1 VRTVRLVY
9 FMAGIGISA
18 WAVTVPFA
26 KIRFGLSDAA
36 LGLILLAP
44 GIGGI
49 LAMPLAGL
57 CVSRLGSK
65 STLLLAGVVF
75 GLMLPLLA
83 IAPSPAV
90 FTVFLFLFGAVFA
103 MTDIAMNA
111 QAVATEARSGG
122 LLMSSFHAM
131 YSVGTLTV
139 AGVTSILLRL
149 GAGNVICALL
159 SAAAVFAILAQ
170 RRFLQTKAEDPPA
183 DGAKFAW
190 PNGATLLL
198 GLCCF
203 ACFMTEGAVTDWSTI
218 FLRFSRGIGI
228 ASAFF
233 GYVGFAV
240 AMAVTR
246 LAGDRIAGR
255 FGKPMVM
262 RLGSLMAGGGM
273 ILAVLTP
280 YEIAD
285 VAGFALVGLGVG
297 NVAPLVLSAASRVPG
312 ISPNLSVPA
321 VMTLGYGG
329 FLLGPVLIG
338 LVANATSLGAAFG
351 LIAVMLTALSFAG
364 RAVA

>member
-1 VRTVRLVY
+1 MRTVRLIYV
-9 FMAGIGISA
+9 MAGIGISA

-26 KIRFGLSDAA
+26 KIRFGLNDAA

-44 GIGGI
+44 GVGGI
-49 LAMPLAGL
+49 MAMPLAGL

-65 STLLLAGVVF
+65 LTLLIVGTVF
-75 GLMLPLLA
+75 GLMLPILA
-83 IAPSPAV
+83 IAPTSDAFAV
-90 FTVFLFLFGAVFA
+90 LLFLFGAVFA
-103 MTDIAMNA
+103 VTDIAMNA

-131 YSVGTLTV
+131 YSVGALSV
-139 AGVTSILLRL
+139 AGLTSILLRF
-149 GAGNVICALL
+149 GATNVMCATL
-159 SAAAVFAILAQ
+159 SGAAVFAILAQ
-170 RRFLQTKAEDPPA
+170 HRFLQSKSEDPAA
-183 DGAKFAW
+183 DGAAFAR
-190 PNGATLLL
+190 PNQATLVL

-228 ASAFF
+228 ASAFY
-233 GYVGFAV
+233 GYVAFAV

-255 FGKPMVM
+255 FGKPVVM
-262 RLGSLMAGGGM
+262 RVGSLMAGGGM
-273 ILAVLTP
+273 MLAVSTP
-280 YEIAD
+280 FEVTD

-297 NVAPLVLSAASRVPG
+297 NVAPLVLSAASRVQG
-312 ISPNLSVPA
+312 ISANVSVPA

-338 LVANATSLGAAFG
+338 LVANATSLAAAFG
-351 LIAVMLTALSFAG
+351 LIAVMLAALSLAG
-364 RAVA
+364 RAVK